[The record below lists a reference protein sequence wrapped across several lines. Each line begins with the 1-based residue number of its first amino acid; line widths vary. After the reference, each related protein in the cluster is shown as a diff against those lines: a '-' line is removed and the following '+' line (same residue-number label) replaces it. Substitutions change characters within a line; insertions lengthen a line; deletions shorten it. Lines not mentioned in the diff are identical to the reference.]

1 MKTNMHYDASP
12 AIFQAAHTLRSR
24 LTEAEKILWEHLR
37 NHKSGFRFRR
47 QHPLWNYVVD
57 FYCHRLKLVI
67 EADGEIH
74 LNKDNKIRDMEKDD
88 GLKNL
93 GLQVLRYTNDEIIH
107 NREVVLLQIDH
118 IVQDLVTKKLQNRTT
133 RS

>member
-1 MKTNMHYDASP
+1 MKTKMHYGASP
-12 AIFQAAHTLRSR
+12 AIFKAAQILRTK

-57 FYCHRLKLVI
+57 IYCHQLKLVI
-67 EADGEIH
+67 EVDGDIH
-74 LNKDNKIRDMEKDD
+74 LNAEVQTRDKEKEN

-93 GLQVLRYTNDEIIH
+93 GLTILRFTNEEIFHDLEI
-107 NREVVLLQIDH
+107 VLLQIDNT
-118 IVQDLVTKKLQNRTT
+118 IYDLSLKKNA
-133 RS
+133 SSF